1 MVWSRNLG
9 FMGGD
14 NLPDLTGLI
23 SASAAARKFWKMNN
37 TTKAFTSVDIPSGF
51 YDIAVMFPY
60 KPYCSAET
68 PGLVGSSISL
78 SASTAPLQIYNA
90 LTGQVHDGPQC
101 VCCCVDTSLRHIYYG
116 VGTSIFEYDPETQV
130 STLKASLNNTPQF
143 IFCDP
148 SGHFYYISKGTT
160 WLYKHVSST
169 DQKITL
175 QSTEEHPLNGGTLPL
190 AAFHYN
196 ASLDAFVFSQYNNY
210 VYLVDIKKSKISK
223 FKITP
228 LSIQKWYGLALSS
241 DHKLAASWY
250 YNGDGGHGSAIF
262 LCDLTTD
269 LELGSAVLLSSTWNS
284 SDGSFGLTYFEE

>member
-1 MVWSRNLG
+1 MAFIKSFG

-23 SASAAARKFWKMNN
+23 SASAATRKLWKMNN

-51 YDIAVMFPY
+51 YDVSVMFPY

-90 LTGQVHDGPQC
+90 LTGQVHNGPQC

-130 STLKASLNNTPQF
+130 STLKASLTNTPQF
-143 IFCDP
+143 VFCDP
-148 SGHFYYISKGTT
+148 SGNFYYISKGAS
-160 WLYKHVSST
+160 WLYKHVSGT

-175 QSTEEHPLNGGTLPL
+175 QSSEEHPLNGGTRPL

-196 ASLDAFVFSQYNNY
+196 ASLDAFVFSKYNNY
-210 VYLVDIKKSKISK
+210 VYLVDIRNSKITILDIIGDTS
-223 FKITP
+223 
-228 LSIQKWYGLALSS
+228 QKWYGLALSS
-241 DHKLAASWY
+241 DYKLAASWY
-250 YNGDGGHGSAIF
+250 YNGDGGHGSRMF
-262 LCDLTTD
+262 LCDLTSD
-269 LELGSAVLLSSTWNS
+269 LELGSVVNLESTWLSSN
-284 SDGSFGLTYFEE
+284 GSFGLTYFEE